1 MKRGVI
7 SSVVAGCVLIVVI
20 VLLSRPGSTQTQIS
34 DCKEPFGNPPC
45 NVNNSATFNDGKN
58 TGCKVDFHW
67 LRCDGVS
74 HGSVFDSCVNSGCK
88 AVCSCSCATN
98 GYGVSWQDTCND
110 IVKSESFS
118 CNRCGASPSPSPVP
132 SPSLAPTP
140 CIPSLNFDGGTTDS
154 CECNPDDPNCVS
166 PILIDISGNGFDLTD
181 AAGGVDFDMRANG
194 SPLRVAWTTPNSDD
208 AWLTLDRNGNGTIDT
223 GQELFG
229 NFTPQPVPPTGQER
243 NGFLAL
249 AEYDKPNNGGNADG
263 LITSSDTVFASL
275 RLWRDLNHNGFSEA
289 SELFSLQAMG
299 LKTIE
304 LDYKLSKATDRYGNR
319 FRYRAKVKDKQD
331 AEIGR
336 WAWDVFLVFTP

>member
-1 MKRGVI
+1 MV
-7 SSVVAGCVLIVVI
+7 
-20 VLLSRPGSTQTQIS
+20 SRSGSTQFQIS
-34 DCKEPFGNPPC
+34 DCKQPDANQPC
-45 NVNNSATFNDGKN
+45 NANNSATFNDEKN

-67 LRCDGVS
+67 ISCDGMS

-118 CNRCGASPSPSPVP
+118 CNRCGASPSPSPSPVP

-166 PILIDISGNGFDLTD
+166 PVLIDISGNGFDLTD

-194 SPLRVAWTTPNSDD
+194 SPLRVGWTTPNSDD
-208 AWLTLDRNGNGTIDT
+208 AWLTLDRNGNGTIDN

-229 NFTPQPVPPTGQER
+229 NFTPQPVPPTGQAR
-243 NGFLAL
+243 NGFLTL
-249 AEYDKPNNGGNADG
+249 AEYDKPNNGGNGDG
-263 LITSSDTVFASL
+263 LITPSDTVFASL
-275 RLWRDLNHNGFSEA
+275 RLWRDRNHNGFSETD
-289 SELFSLQAMG
+289 ELFSLQAMG

-304 LDYKLSKATDRYGNR
+304 LDYKLSKTMDEYGNR
-319 FRYRAKVKDKQD
+319 YRYRAKVKDEHD
-331 AEIGR
+331 AQIGR
-336 WAWDVFLVFTP
+336 WAWDVFLVFTQ